1 MIPSSTRASRPA
13 RPASRRRA
21 GRARRPLGALA
32 LAAAALVSLAACSG
46 AGAATGSGPDAAAA
60 PAGSP
65 DGAYTTPRT
74 MPAGKG
80 SGQPDGV
87 FPRTVAHFAGST
99 TIPAAPTRVV
109 VISTGQA
116 DALLTLGVVP
126 VASTAADGADLV
138 PAYLSK
144 AFPQDAAALG
154 AITSV
159 GNRIAPDVE
168 SVAAAKPDLILMN
181 TAGKDAASLYASLSA
196 IAPTVATQG
205 TGLHWKEDMLLLAD
219 AVGRT
224 AQAADWLD
232 SYQSDA
238 AAYGAT
244 VPDGTTV
251 SFVRSSAD
259 RLRVFGVAS
268 FAGSVAE
275 DAALARPESQGF
287 TDETSQDIS
296 EEQLDLA
303 DGGHVFA
310 GVQGGDDA
318 ALTGLPLWPTL
329 QAVSDDAVT
338 FVDDDVFYLNTGPT
352 AARAVLDAMEAALS

>member
-1 MIPSSTRASRPA
+1 VIPSSSRST
-13 RPASRRRA
+13 RPASRRRSA
-21 GRARRPLGALA
+21 GALA
-32 LAAAALVSLAACSG
+32 LAAAVLVALAACSG
-46 AGAATGSGPDAAAA
+46 PGGATGSASDAAAA
-60 PAGSP
+60 PAGSA
-65 DGAYTTPRT
+65 DGAVTTPRT
-74 MPAGKG
+74 MPDGKG
-80 SGQPDGV
+80 SGQPDGA
-87 FPRTVAHFAGST
+87 FPRTVVHFEGST
-99 TIPAAPTRVV
+99 TIPAEPTRVV

-126 VASTAADGADLV
+126 VASTAPDGADLV
-138 PAYLSK
+138 PAYLAT
-144 AFPQDAAALG
+144 AFPEDAAALG

-159 GNRIAPDVE
+159 GNRIAPDIE

-181 TAGKDAASLYASLSA
+181 TAGKDAGSLYASLSA

-205 TGLHWKEDMLLLAD
+205 TGLHWKEDLLLLAD

-224 AQAADWLD
+224 TQAESWLD
-232 SYQSDA
+232 AYQADA
-238 AAYGAT
+238 AAFGQGVA
-244 VPDGTTV
+244 DGTTV

-275 DAALARPESQGF
+275 DAGLARPEAQRF
-287 TDETSQDIS
+287 TDDTSHDIS

-303 DGGHVFA
+303 DGDRVLA
-310 GVQGGDDA
+310 GVQGGDDT

-329 QAVSDDAVT
+329 QAVADDHVT

-352 AARAVLDAMEAALS
+352 AARAVLEQLEAVLR